1 MSANDNAD
9 PRRFCAL
16 HAEGLCDV
24 RVAREKL
31 MCAAH
36 WRMVPVPLQTMVY
49 EAWRSYTQDP
59 TEDTV
64 ATLRA
69 RQAEA
74 TAAVAKKLGCVR

>member
-1 MSANDNAD
+1 MSRH
-9 PRRFCAL
+9 PCAL
-16 HAEGLCDV
+16 
-24 RVAREKL
+24 VAHHRCLARQIASEKL

-49 EAWRSYTQDP
+49 EAWRAYTQDP

-74 TAAVAKKLGCVR
+74 TDAVTKKLGCVR